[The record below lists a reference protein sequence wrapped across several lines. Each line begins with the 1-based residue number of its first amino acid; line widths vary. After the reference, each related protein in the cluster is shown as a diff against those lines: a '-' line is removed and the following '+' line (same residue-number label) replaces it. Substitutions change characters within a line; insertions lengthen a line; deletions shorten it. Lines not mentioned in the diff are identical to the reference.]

1 MNVALFFARKMQGQ
15 KQNKSTVS
23 ERIINIATVAVAIG
37 IAAILI
43 AIATSEGLQREIQKK
58 TSVFNGHILVTPF
71 ENNESQVSL
80 LPFEDT
86 PALRSQ
92 IKEEKN
98 VDRIHSIVLK
108 AGMLKTKNVFE
119 GFLLKG
125 VSDDFDWSSLSSFLT
140 QGTFPKLEKESVNN
154 EILIS
159 ETMADRLGIRL
170 GQKVDAYFQNESGEG
185 LPNRRR
191 FTVVGIYFSGFPDI
205 DQNLIYGD
213 LRQAQRLNRWSSN
226 QIGGYELFVNDFQ
239 DLDPTANRIYE
250 RLPSEL
256 NCSSISERF
265 SGIFQWIALFDFNV
279 LIILIVMLLV
289 GIINMATALLVL
301 ILERSRM
308 IGLLKALG
316 ADNTLVQKIF
326 LYNGTVIMSK
336 GLFWGNLIG
345 LGFYFSQQYWGW
357 IQLDPE
363 TYFVNQAPVFIS
375 GFQVVFI
382 NLFFLGISILLLW
395 IPSKIILRIY
405 PSEVLR
411 FR

>member
-108 AGMLKTKNVFE
+108 AGMLKTKNDFE

-140 QGTFPKLEKESVNN
+140 QGTFPKLEKESVTN

-213 LRQAQRLNRWSSN
+213 LRQVQRLNRWSSN

-265 SGIFQWIALFDFNV
+265 SGIFQWIALFVFNV

-363 TYFVNQAPVFIS
+363 TYFVNQAPVYIS
-375 GFQVVFI
+375 WFQVFFI
-382 NLFFLGISILLLW
+382 NLFFLGISSLFLW
-395 IPSKIILRIY
+395 IPSKIILRIS
-405 PSEVLR
+405 PSRVLR
-411 FR
+411 YR

>member
-1 MNVALFFARKMQGQ
+1 LNVALFFARKMQGQ

-140 QGTFPKLEKESVNN
+140 QGTFPKLEKESVTN

>member
-1 MNVALFFARKMQGQ
+1 MNVALFFARKMQRQ

-23 ERIINIATVAVAIG
+23 ARIINIATVAVAIG

-43 AIATSEGLQREIQKK
+43 AIATSEGLQREIQEK

-80 LPFEDT
+80 LPFYDNQG
-86 PALRSQ
+86 LRDE
-92 IKEEKN
+92 IGKEKN
-98 VDRIHSIVLK
+98 LMRFHSIALK
-108 AGMLKTKNVFE
+108 AGMLKTKTDFE

-125 VSDDFDWSSLSSFLT
+125 VSNDFEWSSLSSFLT
-140 QGTFPKLEKESVNN
+140 QGAFPNLLQENVSS

-159 ETMADRLGIRL
+159 EILADRLGLSL
-170 GQKVDAYFQNESGEG
+170 GDRVEAFFQNQSGEG

-191 FTVVGIYFSGFPDI
+191 FTVVGIYFSGFPEI

-213 LRQAQRLNRWSSN
+213 LRQIQRLNQWDSN
-226 QIGGYELFVNDFQ
+226 QIGGYELFVNDFKAI
-239 DLDPTANRIYE
+239 DPSAKRIYE

-256 NCSSISERF
+256 NTSSITDRF
-265 SGIFQWIALFDFNV
+265 SGIYQWISLFDFNV

-308 IGLLKALG
+308 IGILKALG
-316 ADNTLVQKIF
+316 ANNIFVQKIF
-326 LYNGTVIMSK
+326 LYNGTLIMSK
-336 GLFWGNLIG
+336 GLLWGNIVG
-345 LGFYFSQQYWGW
+345 LGFYFSQHYWGW
-357 IQLDPE
+357 IQLDPA
-363 TYFVNQAPVFIS
+363 TYFVSEAPVYIDV
-375 GFQVVFI
+375 FQIIFV
-382 NLFFLGISILLLW
+382 NLFFLVISSLLLW
-395 IPSKIILRIY
+395 IPSKIILRIS
-405 PSEVLR
+405 PSKVLR

>member
-80 LPFEDT
+80 LPFEDS
-86 PALRSQ
+86 PALRNQ
-92 IKEEKN
+92 IREEKN
-98 VDRIHSIVLK
+98 LARMHSIVLK
-108 AGMLKTKNVFE
+108 AGMLKTKNDFE

-125 VSDDFDWSSLSSFLT
+125 VSEDFDWSSLSSFLT
-140 QGTFPKLEKESVNN
+140 QGTFPKLEKESVTN

-159 ETMADRLGIRL
+159 ETMADRLGLRI
-170 GQKVDAYFQNESGEG
+170 GQSVEAYFQNQSLEG

-191 FTVVGIYFSGFPDI
+191 FTIAGIYFSGFPDI

-213 LRQAQRLNRWSSN
+213 LRQVQRLNRWSSN
-226 QIGGYELFVNDFQ
+226 QIGGYELFINDFQ
-239 DLDPTANRIYE
+239 DLDPTATRIYE

-256 NCSSISERF
+256 NCNSITERF

-316 ADNTLVQKIF
+316 ANNTFVQKIF

-363 TYFVNQAPVFIS
+363 TYFVNQAPVYIS
-375 GFQVVFI
+375 WFQVFFV
-382 NLFFLGISILLLW
+382 NLFFLGISSLLLW
-395 IPSKIILRIY
+395 IPSKIILRIS
-405 PSEVLR
+405 PSRVLR
-411 FR
+411 FQ

>member
-140 QGTFPKLEKESVNN
+140 QGTFPKLEKESVTN